1 MVNRA
6 YIMSALLLGVSL
18 STTWAAPQYG
28 SADMSGSGMETLEN
42 GDFTDQNTSIDSAD
56 LNSGMSAFESSDF
69 TSLDNSDPSLTGTEP
84 SNEGSDF
91 TGMEPPTGESDFTAM
106 DPSTGESDFTAM
118 DPSTGESDFTA
129 MDPSSEESG
138 FTDGLDFSSDPSSG
152 IPTGE
157 EEPASLLGSG
167 DEAALVPK
175 KKCNRSSSGS
185 NSSTSSDTCN
195 GQNYD
200 SKVYKC
206 WDNELLCPVG
216 NPRCG
221 DHCYETDKYTCNNG
235 QLRQI

>member
-69 TSLDNSDPSLTGTEP
+69 TSLDNSDSSFTGTEP
-84 SNEGSDF
+84 SNEG
-91 TGMEPPTGESDFTAM
+91 SDFTAM

-129 MDPSSEESG
+129 MDPSTGESD

-235 QLRQI
+235 QLQQI